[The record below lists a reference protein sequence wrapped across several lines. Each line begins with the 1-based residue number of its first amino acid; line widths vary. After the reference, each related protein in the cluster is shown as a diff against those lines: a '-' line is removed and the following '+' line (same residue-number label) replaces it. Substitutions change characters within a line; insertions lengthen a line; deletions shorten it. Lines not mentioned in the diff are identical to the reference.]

1 MKPLRILHICASSG
15 NIIGGMENQVL
26 GLCAHL
32 AEDTSTDVH
41 LAGGA
46 TLVAVA
52 PAKAQT
58 HQLPTEHSRRNKVLK
73 WRLQELVS
81 SLSPQVIH
89 AHGLK
94 AADLTRKLKLP
105 NDTKRVVTIH
115 GHKRKLSHLESFDA
129 CIGVSKE
136 IVETL
141 KKQSSKAHLI
151 ENGIAQYCGPKYN
164 KEAICSMFGLPKE
177 QPVLLCAGRLAEVK
191 RFAWVIRACR
201 ELPVSLLIAGQG
213 DQRSSL
219 ENHTS
224 KHVQLT
230 GHRGDIHALMS
241 GCDALVIASKRE
253 GMSLSMIEALALETP
268 VLSTK
273 VSGAATL
280 LPESGLLDDSSE
292 EDFKASLANALNKL
306 NTLKPLQKQSF
317 DYAQTQLNIE
327 KTTHKTRQLYDAL
340 TTKPEL
346 LFLGDCN
353 TCGTKQLSGKV
364 YADIVSESLSKP
376 HINCGQTMST
386 TREALRFFDDHM
398 SEQISAVF
406 IQYGLVDSW
415 QTIKA
420 APYVL
425 YYPDT
430 KLRRFCRRWV
440 KKWKKYGRKLGIGR
454 LFGMQ
459 QQVPLLDYVSN
470 IETIIKRARCP
481 VFLIET
487 APNHDSSR
495 NPAIGEYNN
504 ALARIAESHAD
515 TTCIKCFD
523 DFSQQMTDYYQDP
536 THFSAAGHT
545 RLAEKIIEQIKAR
558 PYELNK

>member
-15 NIIGGMENQVL
+15 DIIGGMENQVL

-32 AEDTSTDVH
+32 AKDTSTDVH

-46 TLVAVA
+46 TLAAVA
-52 PAKAQT
+52 PAKVQT
-58 HQLPTEHSRRNKVLK
+58 HQLPTEHSRRNKDLK
-73 WRLQELVS
+73 RQLQELVS
-81 SLSPQVIH
+81 LLSPQVIH

-105 NDTKRVVTIH
+105 NDTKRVITIH
-115 GHKRKLSHLESFDA
+115 GYKRKLRNLESFDA

-141 KKQSSKAHLI
+141 KKQSSKAQLI
-151 ENGIAQYCGPKYN
+151 ENGIERYCGPEYS

-191 RFAWVIRACR
+191 RFEWVMRACR
-201 ELPVSLLIAGQG
+201 DLSVSLLVAGQG
-213 DQRSSL
+213 NQLSIL
-219 ENHTS
+219 ESHTS
-224 KHVQLT
+224 KHVQLI
-230 GHRGDIHALMS
+230 GQRRDIQALMS

-268 VLSTK
+268 VLSTR

-280 LPESGLLDDSSE
+280 LPENCLLGDDSEKS
-292 EDFKASLANALNKL
+292 FKASLASALIKFNKL
-306 NTLKPLQKQSF
+306 KSLQKQSF

-327 KTTHKTRQLYDAL
+327 QTARKTRQLYDAL

-364 YADIVSESLSKP
+364 YADIVSESLSKT

-398 SEQISAVF
+398 SEDVSAVF

-430 KLRRFCRRWV
+430 RLRRFCRRWV

-459 QQVPLLDYVSN
+459 HQVPIMEYISN

-495 NPAIGEYNN
+495 NPAIGEYNQ

-515 TTCIKCFD
+515 TTCIKCFN
-523 DFSQQMTDYYQDP
+523 DFSQQMTNYYQDP
-536 THFSAAGHT
+536 THFSPAGHAC
-545 RLAEKIIEQIKAR
+545 LAENIIEQIKAK